1 MSLRRRTNLT
11 PRIKAGGAAA
21 HGSVLV
27 KVMHDGRC
35 KGCKRIVVA
44 ETEAALTDAIH
55 RPCPHCGRVKW
66 AAGRPS

>member
-1 MSLRRRTNLT
+1 MGQPHTN
-11 PRIKAGGAAA
+11 PYI
-21 HGSVLV
+21 VLV

>member
-1 MSLRRRTNLT
+1 MVRKEEE
-11 PRIKAGGAAA
+11 PKIDF
-21 HGSVLV
+21 

-55 RPCPHCGRVKW
+55 LPCPHCGRVKW
-66 AAGRPS
+66 SAGRPS